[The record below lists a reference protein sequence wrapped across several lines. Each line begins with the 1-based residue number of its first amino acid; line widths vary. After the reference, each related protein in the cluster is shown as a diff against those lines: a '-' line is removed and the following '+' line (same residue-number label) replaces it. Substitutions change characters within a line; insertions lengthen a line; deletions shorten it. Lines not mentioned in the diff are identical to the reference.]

1 MIENEHIR
9 RRFAALLGERKLAEK
24 IAVVTGSSR
33 AAVFRWFDT
42 GFPENAV
49 IILEF
54 MEITPVSMWPK
65 RITAELFSRKIE
77 EMLVTP

>member
-1 MIENEHIR
+1 MNKKEQIR
-9 RRFAALLGERKLAEK
+9 RKFAALLGERKLAEK
-24 IAVVTGSSR
+24 IAAATGSSR

-54 MEITPVSMWPK
+54 MEITARDKWPE
-65 RITAELFSRKIE
+65 RITIALSANIS
-77 EMLVTP
+77 L